1 MLKEEPNV
9 EISSDVEF
17 FDDTDICDD
26 LMESSNDLA
35 EINNVSH
42 ETSQE
47 LVSKLTTKSN
57 IKNNKK
63 SAIAAEIKSETENGE
78 ESIQCYYCSQVCKFC
93 NNIVKNC
100 NYCNMIYCKNMFV
113 YILSTVCLHFS
124 VIY

>member
-57 IKNNKK
+57 ILKNNKK

-78 ESIQCYYCSQVCKFC
+78 ESIQCYYCSQVCKLQY
-93 NNIVKNC
+93 
-100 NYCNMIYCKNMFV
+100 YCNTIA
-113 YILSTVCLHFS
+113 ILLQ
-124 VIY
+124 